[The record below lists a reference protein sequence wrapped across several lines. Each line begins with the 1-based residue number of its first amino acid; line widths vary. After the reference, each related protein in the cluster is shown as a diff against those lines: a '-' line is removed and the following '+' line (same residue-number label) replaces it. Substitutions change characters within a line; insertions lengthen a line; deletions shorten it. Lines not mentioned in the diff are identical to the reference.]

1 MNNIIRGDKLKVKD
15 IMTRQVVSVSQ
26 NSTLGEVATEMKN
39 LNVGSL
45 PVCDNNSNILGIVT
59 DRDMVVRGLTQGYTN
74 QSIVRDVMTTNPI
87 TVTPETDLTEVTEL
101 MAQNQIRRI
110 PVVESGTLVGIISIG
125 DVAVRDR
132 FVEEAG
138 DALSE
143 ISEPSRPNI

>member
-1 MNNIIRGDKLKVKD
+1 MKVKD

-45 PVCDNNSNILGIVT
+45 PVCDNNSSILGIIT
-59 DRDMVVRGLTQGYTN
+59 DRDMVVRGLIQGYTN

-87 TVTPETDLTEVTEL
+87 TVTPDTDVSEVTEL

-110 PVVESGTLVGIISIG
+110 PVVEGGTLVGIVSIG
-125 DVAVRDR
+125 DVAVRDS

-138 DALSE
+138 NALSD

>member
-1 MNNIIRGDKLKVKD
+1 
-15 IMTRQVVSVSQ
+15 MTRQVVSVSQ

-45 PVCDNNSNILGIVT
+45 PVCDNNSSILGIIT
-59 DRDMVVRGLTQGYTN
+59 DRDMVVRGLNQGYTN

-87 TVTPETDLTEVTEL
+87 TVTPDTDVSEVTEL

-110 PVVESGTLVGIISIG
+110 PVVEGGTLVGIVSIG
-125 DVAVRDR
+125 DVAVRDS

-138 DALSE
+138 NALSD